1 MIKILRYLKPYKLW
15 TFLIIGLTLLQ
26 SLSQLYLPKLMS
38 DIVDKGVVGKDI
50 GFILKTGLVMLGFTV
65 IVSFCTILARLYA
78 SKTSMGFARDLRKDI
93 FVNVEQYSLHEFDQ
107 IGISSLITR
116 STNDVTQIQHVMVMI
131 LSMLLMA
138 PLMLVGGVIMA
149 LSTDVNLSWIIL
161 AVVGALAVLIGIVA
175 GKGIPLFKSIQ
186 KKLDKVNLVLRESLT
201 GIRVIRAFNKEKFEG
216 KRFEEANQ
224 DLTKTSVKVFR
235 IMSIMFPALML
246 IMNMTTIAII
256 WFGGARVDSGA
267 IEVGDMMAFQQYVM
281 QVMFSIMMAT
291 MLFVML
297 PRASAS
303 AERINEIL
311 DMKNE
316 IIDIENPLK
325 ANSQKGYVEFK
336 DVSFKYKGAEK
347 PVLKKINFSA
357 SPGETTAIIGS
368 TGSGKS
374 TLINL
379 IPRFYD
385 ASDGNVFVDGVD
397 VRKQAK
403 TDLREKIG
411 LVPQKISL
419 FTGTIKE
426 NILYGKEDAS
436 DEEIENAIKTAQA
449 EEFISTLEE
458 GTDAN
463 VEQGGANYSG
473 GQKQRI
479 SIARA
484 LVRKP
489 EVCIFDDSFS
499 ALDFKTDSLLRTALK
514 KETKDS
520 TVFIVA
526 QRVSTVMNADQILV
540 LDQGEIVGKGKHKE
554 LLKSCDVYKE
564 IVVSQLSEEE
574 Q

>member
-1 MIKILRYLKPYKLW
+1 
-15 TFLIIGLTLLQ
+15 
-26 SLSQLYLPKLMS
+26 
-38 DIVDKGVVGKDI
+38 
-50 GFILKTGLVMLGFTV
+50 
-65 IVSFCTILARLYA
+65 
-78 SKTSMGFARDLRKDI
+78 
-93 FVNVEQYSLHEFDQ
+93 
-107 IGISSLITR
+107 
-116 STNDVTQIQHVMVMI
+116 
-131 LSMLLMA
+131 
-138 PLMLVGGVIMA
+138 MA